1 MPTELDNKIKRCGVF
16 PRNFGSDTILNIMKQ
31 TNTLEKIKKIE
42 KELVDLKISLRTPKA
57 KTADL
62 FGIWKE
68 IQITEK
74 DIEEAKFSF
83 SKFNAQV

>member
-1 MPTELDNKIKRCGVF
+1 
-16 PRNFGSDTILNIMKQ
+16 MKQ

-42 KELVDLKISLRTPKA
+42 KELTDLKISLQTPKT
-57 KTADL
+57 KTTDL

-74 DIEEAKFSF
+74 DIDKAKQSL
-83 SKFNAQV
+83 SNW